1 MKDIDEQLKELFM
14 EAVKAVAAKRGVELP
29 EGFDIFLERP
39 RRPELG
45 DWATTVAMQL
55 AKTFG
60 ERPFDLANEI
70 ISNLPQNPHVEHIA
84 VAGPGFINISLT
96 REWEASLLREILSSP
111 EEYGRSDLG
120 GGRRV
125 QVEFVSANPTGPLHV
140 GHGRGAAVGDV
151 TANILAMA
159 GWRVEREYYINDAGL
174 QMELLGRSVQSRYFE
189 LLGEPEKAPFPEDGY
204 KGDYT
209 YDLARGII
217 EAEGD
222 RFLKVRLEESLPA
235 FITRSA
241 REILKWIKKDLD
253 DFRVHFDVWYS
264 EKALYEKNLVDETIS
279 FLRNRGYTYEKD
291 GALWFR
297 STAFGDEKD
306 RVLIRSNGS
315 PTYFASDVAY
325 HKDKFD
331 RGFDMVVDV
340 WGADHHGYI
349 PRMKA
354 AVQALGRSPDDLKI
368 LLIQL
373 VNLFSG
379 EGQVSMSK
387 RSGEF
392 VTLRQV
398 IDEVG
403 VDATRYFFLMRRCDS
418 PLDFDLELAKQAS
431 LENPVYYVQ
440 YACARINSIFRE
452 AASRGVCLPPVE
464 ALDIASLGTAEE
476 RKLIKTLSTFPEEVE
491 GAAGELAPHRLV
503 NFAYQLAGDFHVFY
517 NANRVLGAGE
527 SLERSRLLLVRATQ
541 LVLEKTLGLLGISI
555 PERM

>member
-1 MKDIDEQLKELFM
+1 
-14 EAVKAVAAKRGVELP
+14 
-29 EGFDIFLERP
+29 
-39 RRPELG
+39 
-45 DWATTVAMQL
+45 
-55 AKTFG
+55 
-60 ERPFDLANEI
+60 
-70 ISNLPQNPHVEHIA
+70 
-84 VAGPGFINISLT
+84 
-96 REWEASLLREILSSP
+96 
-111 EEYGRSDLG
+111 
-120 GGRRV
+120 
-125 QVEFVSANPTGPLHV
+125 
-140 GHGRGAAVGDV
+140 
-151 TANILAMA
+151 
-159 GWRVEREYYINDAGL
+159 
-174 QMELLGRSVQSRYFE
+174 
-189 LLGEPEKAPFPEDGY
+189 
-204 KGDYT
+204 
-209 YDLARGII
+209 
-217 EAEGD
+217 
-222 RFLKVRLEESLPA
+222 
-235 FITRSA
+235 
-241 REILKWIKKDLD
+241 
-253 DFRVHFDVWYS
+253 WYS

-440 YACARINSIFRE
+440 YACARISSIFRE